1 MFRFDEEEG
10 DEEEENILNSQ
21 SSDNNYM
28 VGFVTANI
36 VGLQYYRGSV
46 NGREMVGLI
55 REPENPYDPNAIKVL
70 NMRGLQVGHI
80 ERSVAAA
87 LAPLVDQGLILIEA
101 IVPNG
106 RGLNN
111 AYKMPCQIYV
121 FSQRELMGVT
131 LEVLTENGL
140 NVITTADQEFMTT
153 QSVAAKEKI
162 QEEPQKKSRD
172 LDEIFGAAVDVGAK
186 KRQAMEPGS
195 IVVAKLLQH
204 QKEALAWMVQREN
217 SLKLPPFWEA
227 YTNQGKKVYKNILT
241 NFESFERPDPLRGGI
256 LADDMGLGKTLALLS
271 LIATNRPGAELP
283 PIVDMEPCSGSPNP
297 ENSTSVNPHS
307 ENPNFGN
314 PCVKNSSL
322 QNLHPE
328 NPKFDYHEA
337 GSSQSG
343 TRNSR
348 VLKNPK
354 PCPES
359 SKPRERKRKRDGSRK
374 KTDTHASRELTSSS
388 RDLEECG
395 FDPPDPHG
403 PKTTLVVCPP
413 SVISNW
419 VTQLEEHTNPGKLKV
434 HLYHGDQRNR
444 EGKELRKFD
453 IVLTTYSTLGSE
465 FFCPG
470 SPMKEVDWLRVI
482 LDEAHFIKNAN
493 TKQAKAAVALKAQR
507 RWAVTGTPIQ
517 NTSFDLFTLM
527 TFLQFQPFSIK
538 SYWNSLV
545 QRPLS
550 QGNASGRARLQALME
565 TIALRRTK
573 DMKINGQRLVELPPK
588 FVEIHL
594 VELCDEERQLYDRL
608 EAEGKKVVQ
617 HFIKSGT
624 VLNNYST
631 VLQILLRLRQLC
643 DDPALCPSDIE
654 LLISSLKLED
664 ASSNPDLLKK
674 LLLIL
679 QDGDDFDC
687 PVCLSPPTE
696 AIITI
701 CSHVFCKRCIEKT
714 LRHDKPRCPMCRKE
728 LTETDLFCSPKAS
741 QDDVKLNKSAKSSK
755 VKALISFL
763 KESRNN
769 DPTKKSVIFSQFRKM
784 LDLLQEPLERE
795 GFKFVRLDGSMP
807 SKKRASTIT
816 AFASTNLTSPTIL
829 LASLK
834 AAGVGINLTAASDV
848 YMFDPW
854 WNPAAE
860 DQAMDRVHRI
870 GQTRSVRVCR
880 LVVKDSVEESI
891 LEMQERKRKLASSA
905 FNKSEKEQRQMRVED
920 VQHLMRL

>member
-1 MFRFDEEEG
+1 MARFDDEEG

-36 VGLQYYRGSV
+36 VGLQHYRGSV

-55 REPENPYDPNAIKVL
+55 REPENRYDPNAIKVL
-70 NMRGLQVGHI
+70 NMRGLQVGYI
-80 ERSVAAA
+80 ERSVAGA

-162 QEEPQKKSRD
+162 QEEPQKKARD
-172 LDEIFGAAVDVGAK
+172 LDEIFGAAVDGGAK

-195 IVVAKLLQH
+195 IVVATLLQH

-227 YTNQGKKVYKNILT
+227 CTNQSKKLYKNILT

-256 LADDMGLGKTLALLS
+256 LADDMGLGKTLVLLS
-271 LIATNRPGAELP
+271 LIATNKPGAELP
-283 PIVDMEPCSGSPNP
+283 PIMDMEPCSGSPIP
-297 ENSTSVNPHS
+297 ESSTSVNLHS

-314 PCVKNSSL
+314 PCVENSSL
-322 QNLHPE
+322 QNSHSE

-348 VLKNPK
+348 VFKNPK

-374 KTDTHASRELTSSS
+374 KTDTHASRELTCSS

-419 VTQLEEHTNPGKLKV
+419 VTQLEEHTKPGKLKV

-444 EGKELRKFD
+444 EGKELCKFD

-470 SPMKEVDWLRVI
+470 SPMKEVDWLRVV

-493 TKQAKAAVALKAQR
+493 TKQAKAAIALKAQR

-588 FVEIHL
+588 FVEIRL

-674 LLLIL
+674 LLSIL

-807 SKKRASTIT
+807 SKKRAATIT
-816 AFASTNLTSPTIL
+816 AFASTNPTSPTIL

>member
-1 MFRFDEEEG
+1 MARFDEEEG

-111 AYKMPCQIYV
+111 AYKMSCQIYV

-172 LDEIFGAAVDVGAK
+172 LDEIFGAAVDGGAK

-227 YTNQGKKVYKNILT
+227 CTNQGKKVYKNILT

-283 PIVDMEPCSGSPNP
+283 PIVDMEPCSGSANP

-307 ENPNFGN
+307 ENPN
-314 PCVKNSSL
+314 PCVENYSL
-322 QNLHPE
+322 QNSHPE

-374 KTDTHASRELTSSS
+374 KTDTHANRELTFSS

-493 TKQAKAAVALKAQR
+493 TKQAKAAIALKAQR

-588 FVEIHL
+588 FVEIRL

-643 DDPALCPSDIE
+643 DDPALCPSDVE

-763 KESRNN
+763 KESRSN

-807 SKKRASTIT
+807 SKKRAATIT

>member
-1 MFRFDEEEG
+1 MARFDEEEG

-87 LAPLVDQGLILIEA
+87 LVPLVDQGLILIEA

-172 LDEIFGAAVDVGAK
+172 LDEIFGAAVDGGAK

-227 YTNQGKKVYKNILT
+227 CTNQGKKVYMNILT

-314 PCVKNSSL
+314 PCVENSSL
-322 QNLHPE
+322 QNSHPE

-374 KTDTHASRELTSSS
+374 KTDTHASRELTFSS

-444 EGKELRKFD
+444 EGKELCKFD

-493 TKQAKAAVALKAQR
+493 TKQAKAAIALKAQR

-617 HFIKSGT
+617 HFINSGT

-643 DDPALCPSDIE
+643 DDPALCPSDVE

-674 LLLIL
+674 LLSIL

-701 CSHVFCKRCIEKT
+701 CSHVFCKRCIERT
-714 LRHDKPRCPMCRKE
+714 LRQDKPRCPMCRKE

-807 SKKRASTIT
+807 SKKRAATIT
-816 AFASTNLTSPTIL
+816 AFASTNPTSPTIL